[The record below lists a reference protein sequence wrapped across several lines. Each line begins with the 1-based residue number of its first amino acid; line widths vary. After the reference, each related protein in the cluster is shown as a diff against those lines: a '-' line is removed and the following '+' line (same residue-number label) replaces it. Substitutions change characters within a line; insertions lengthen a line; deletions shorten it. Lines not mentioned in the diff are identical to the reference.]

1 MLLSIRNGISRFDY
15 MFFLYPLFP
24 DSSCTMIN
32 EMEHEA
38 YIIFVE
44 IKQKHAMFLLLYIY
58 LELGQEKYIYKGMEV
73 Y

>member
-1 MLLSIRNGISRFDY
+1 ML
-15 MFFLYPLFP
+15 
-24 DSSCTMIN
+24 N

-38 YIIFVE
+38 YIIFVQ

-58 LELGQEKYIYKGMEV
+58 LELGQDKHIYEGIYV